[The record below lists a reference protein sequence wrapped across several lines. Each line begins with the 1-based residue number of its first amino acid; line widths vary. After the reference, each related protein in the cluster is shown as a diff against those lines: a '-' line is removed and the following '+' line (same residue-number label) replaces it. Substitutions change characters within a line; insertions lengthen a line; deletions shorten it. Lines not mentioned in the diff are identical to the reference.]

1 MLWPTFAA
9 GELFKVMKK
18 LERLAIAATALLVVL
33 SYLGACGTDSGLH
46 SQRGDGGNAGG
57 GDGGAA
63 GAYGTGGAYPGT
75 GGALPGTGGI
85 GTGGAFPGTGGI
97 GTGGAFPGT
106 GGAFPGTGGAFP
118 GTGGAPGNCAQ
129 AGTQAACDANPSC
142 YSVFF
147 DPHNCACA
155 GLGCCAR
162 FNHCAQGAG
171 AQCYGGVSCAL
182 SPPFCEGPY
191 VVSYRGDCFEG
202 CVNSLDCA
210 PVCTPG
216 ADQTCNDNPI
226 VSSFHGHCTDAGTCQ
241 CNGTILNPNTGRCL

>member
-1 MLWPTFAA
+1 
-9 GELFKVMKK
+9 MKK
-18 LERLAIAATALLVVL
+18 LKPLTISVTALVVAL
-33 SYLGACGTDSGLH
+33 SYLGACGKESSLH
-46 SQRGDGGNAGG
+46 PQG
-57 GDGGAA
+57 GDGGDA
-63 GAYGTGGAYPGT
+63 GGGGNGSGGMGGTGGSPPGAGGYVGDGGFNGPGGYGTGGSPPPGAGGYVGDGGFNGAGGYGT
-75 GGALPGTGGI
+75 GGEP
-85 GTGGAFPGTGGI
+85 
-97 GTGGAFPGT
+97 
-106 GGAFPGTGGAFP
+106 
-118 GTGGAPGNCAQ
+118 APCAQ
-129 AGTQAACDANPSC
+129 AGTQAACDANPWC

-162 FNHCAQGAG
+162 FDHCALGAG

-182 SPPFCEGPY
+182 TPPFCEGPY

-202 CVNSLDCA
+202 CVNNPDCA

-241 CNGTILNPNTGRCL
+241 CNAQFILNPNTGRCL